1 MKFNQIHTIVCAMI
15 MGIALVQPVAAK
27 EVRWVDRIVVIVNQ
41 DIITERDIT
50 DLMGNLKATMP
61 KNEIPDDATLRQTAV
76 EQLIDKKLILQ
87 AAKRMNISATNAEI
101 QNQIEQIANAQNMSV
116 EKLYQVVAKEG
127 VNKDALHKTI
137 AENIAIEKVTA
148 QYMADV
154 KVSNADVQQFLSQNN
169 LPHELPQYA
178 VRHIL
183 MKTDSKKDDNAVHT
197 QLLNIRKKLSQGVAF
212 ADLARQYSQ
221 DTASAINGGSIGWVS
236 QGMSSPAFDNA
247 LKNMQKGEVS
257 QPIKSEFGWHLIQL
271 DDVQMT
277 PLNEQQ
283 RLAMAKSI
291 IAQQK
296 APMAYQ
302 DWLQQ
307 MRTHAY
313 IDFRKK
319 PY

>member
-1 MKFNQIHTIVCAMI
+1 MKIRPLFVSIILSA
-15 MGIALVQPVAAK
+15 ALIQPALAK

-41 DIITERDIT
+41 DIITERDIN
-50 DLMGNLKATMP
+50 DMVGNLKAAMP
-61 KNEIPDDATLRQTAV
+61 KGQAVNNEELRQTAI

-87 AAKRMNISATNAEI
+87 TAKRMNISATNAEI
-101 QNQIEQIANAQNMSV
+101 QNQIEQIAQSQNMSV
-116 EKLYQVVAKEG
+116 EKLYQAVAKEG

-137 AENIAIEKVTA
+137 AENIAIEKTTA

-154 KVSNADVQQFLSQNN
+154 KITNEDVQQFVAQNN
-169 LPHELPQYA
+169 LPNEVPQYA
-178 VRHIL
+178 VSHIL
-183 MKTDSKKDDNAVHT
+183 IKTDDKKGDDAVRT
-197 QLLNIRKKLSQGVAF
+197 QLVNIRKKLSQGVSF

-221 DTASAINGGSIGWVS
+221 DTASATNGGSIGWVS
-236 QGMSSPAFDNA
+236 LGSSSPAFDNA
-247 LKNMQKGEVS
+247 LKNMKKGDVS
-257 QPIKSEFGWHLIQL
+257 SPIKSEFGWHLIQL
-271 DDVQMT
+271 NDVQMAQ
-277 PLNEQQ
+277 LSDQQ

-302 DWLQQ
+302 GWLQQ
-307 MRTHAY
+307 MRSHAY

>member
-1 MKFNQIHTIVCAMI
+1 MTNIRALLSAAIIAAAMSQPIV
-15 MGIALVQPVAAK
+15 AK

-41 DIITERDIT
+41 DIITERDIN
-50 DLMGNLKATMP
+50 DLVGNLKATMP
-61 KNEIPDDATLRQTAV
+61 KGQAVNNEELRQTAI

-87 AAKRMNISATNAEI
+87 AAKRMNITASNAEI
-101 QNQIEQIANAQNMSV
+101 QNQIEQIAQSQNMSV

-137 AENIAIEKVTA
+137 AENIAIEKTTA

-154 KVSNADVQQFLSQNN
+154 KVTDADVQQFLSQNN
-169 LPHELPQYA
+169 LPNELPQYA
-178 VRHIL
+178 VSHIL
-183 MKTDSKKDDNAVHT
+183 IKTDDKKGDDAVRT
-197 QLLNIRKKLSQGVAF
+197 QLVNIRKKLSQGVSF

-221 DTASAINGGSIGWVS
+221 DTASATNGGSIGWVS
-236 QGMSSPAFDNA
+236 LGSSSPAFDNA
-247 LKNMQKGEVS
+247 LKNMKKGEVS
-257 QPIKSEFGWHLIQL
+257 SPIKSEFGWHLIQL
-271 DDVQMT
+271 NDVQMAQ
-277 PLNEQQ
+277 LNDQQ
-283 RLAMAKSI
+283 RVNMAKSI

-302 DWLQQ
+302 GWLQQ
-307 MRTHAY
+307 MRSHAY

>member
-1 MKFNQIHTIVCAMI
+1 MTNIRALLSAAIIAAAMSQPIV
-15 MGIALVQPVAAK
+15 AK

-41 DIITERDIT
+41 DIITERDIN
-50 DLMGNLKATMP
+50 DLVGNLKATMP
-61 KNEIPDDATLRQTAV
+61 KGQAVNNEELRQTAI

-87 AAKRMNISATNAEI
+87 AAKRMNITASNAEI
-101 QNQIEQIANAQNMSV
+101 QNQIEQIAQSQNMSV

-137 AENIAIEKVTA
+137 AENIAIEKTTA

-154 KVSNADVQQFLSQNN
+154 KVTDADVQQFLSQNN
-169 LPHELPQYA
+169 LPNELPQYA
-178 VRHIL
+178 VSHIL
-183 MKTDSKKDDNAVHT
+183 IKTDDKKGDDAVRT
-197 QLLNIRKKLSQGVAF
+197 QLVNIRKKLSQGVSF

-221 DTASAINGGSIGWVS
+221 DTASATNGGSIGWVS
-236 QGMSSPAFDNA
+236 LGSSSPTFDNA
-247 LKNMQKGEVS
+247 LKNMQKGDVS
-257 QPIKSEFGWHLIQL
+257 SPIKSEFGWHLIQL
-271 DDVQMT
+271 NDVQMAQ
-277 PLNEQQ
+277 LNDQQ
-283 RLAMAKSI
+283 RVNMAKSI

-302 DWLQQ
+302 GWLQQ
-307 MRTHAY
+307 MRSHAY

>member
-1 MKFNQIHTIVCAMI
+1 MTNIRTLLSAAIIAAAMSQPIV
-15 MGIALVQPVAAK
+15 AK

-41 DIITERDIT
+41 DIITERDIN
-50 DLMGNLKATMP
+50 DLVGNLKATMP
-61 KNEIPDDATLRQTAV
+61 KGQAVNNEELRQTAI

-87 AAKRMNISATNAEI
+87 AAKRMNITATNAEI
-101 QNQIEQIANAQNMSV
+101 QNQIEQIAQSQNMSV

-137 AENIAIEKVTA
+137 AENIAIEKTTA

-154 KVSNADVQQFLSQNN
+154 KVTDEDVQQFLSQNN
-169 LPHELPQYA
+169 LPSELPQYA
-178 VRHIL
+178 VSHIL
-183 MKTDSKKDDNAVHT
+183 IKTDDKKDDNAVRT
-197 QLLNIRKKLSQGVAF
+197 QLVNIRKKLSQGVSF

-221 DTASAINGGSIGWVS
+221 DTASATNGGSIGWVS
-236 QGMSSPAFDNA
+236 LGSSSPAFDNA
-247 LKNMQKGEVS
+247 LKNMKKGDVS
-257 QPIKSEFGWHLIQL
+257 SPIKSEFGWHLIQL
-271 DDVQMT
+271 NDVQMAQ
-277 PLNEQQ
+277 LNDQQ
-283 RLAMAKSI
+283 RVNMAKSI

-302 DWLQQ
+302 GWLQQ